1 MQSAIESVAGIDL
14 SDFFARYIDG
24 TEELPYNKYLE
35 PFGLELIAN
44 EIDQTPRIGWTLGTE
59 NGREMVKFVEAQ
71 SPAQLAGIDAG
82 DELLAI
88 EGFRVNAEQAGERLK
103 DFKPGDIVSVT
114 VFHQDELRTCR
125 VTLAPPR
132 PTRYS
137 IVPVEHPTAIQ
148 KQNFTGWLGVPLSK
162 L

>member
-1 MQSAIESVAGIDL
+1 G
-14 SDFFARYIDG
+14 
-24 TEELPYNKYLE
+24 
-35 PFGLELIAN
+35 
-44 EIDQTPRIGWTLGTE
+44 
-59 NGREMVKFVEAQ
+59 

-88 EGFRVNAEQAGERLK
+88 AGFRVVNTEQAAERLK
-103 DFKPGDIVSVT
+103 DYQPGDTIEVT

-125 VTLAPPR
+125 VTLATSR

-137 IVPVEHPTAIQ
+137 IAPVEQPSAIQ
-148 KQNFTGWLGVPLSK
+148 KQNFTGWLGVSLSK

>member
-1 MQSAIESVAGIDL
+1 
-14 SDFFARYIDG
+14 
-24 TEELPYNKYLE
+24 
-35 PFGLELIAN
+35 
-44 EIDQTPRIGWTLGTE
+44 
-59 NGREMVKFVEAQ
+59 MVKFVEVG

-103 DFKPGDIVSVT
+103 DYQPGDTIEVT
-114 VFHQDELRTCR
+114 VFHQDELRTCP

-137 IVPVEHPTAIQ
+137 IVPVEQPTAIQ
-148 KQNFTGWLGVPLSK
+148 KQNFTGWLGVPLSN